1 MDLLLIQSLFLQSSG
16 RRAGEVFMAPKTRKG
31 EWKKLF
37 LLTVQQGIENMTS
50 SNTTVQTLYA
60 SKVKSKLPNCSN
72 SHPR

>member
-1 MDLLLIQSLFLQSSG
+1 
-16 RRAGEVFMAPKTRKG
+16 MAPKTRKR

-37 LLTVQQGIENMTS
+37 LLTVQQGIENMTG
-50 SNTTVQTLYA
+50 SNTTVQTIYA